1 MLNVVKSPYRTAYEN
16 LAFEQE
22 LLRTGTPFLFT
33 HRDAPCVSVGFNQD
47 IEAEVDAALAK
58 ELGVDIV
65 RRQSGGGAVYRDE
78 GCVAFSM
85 AVPRDLLPRAMEVPE
100 RALMAL
106 GAPAVRND
114 RNDVYVAGRK
124 VCGCAWQDAGDLV
137 VFHGSV
143 LFDVDLD
150 AMNRLLAPGKRKYCG
165 TAMRSVFARVRNIKD
180 LVPQM
185 TADKFQGALERALLA
200 SVSLGAM

>member
-85 AVPRDLLPRAMEVPE
+85 AVPRVSFRAPW
-100 RALMAL
+100 RFPS
-106 GAPAVRND
+106 GP
-114 RNDVYVAGRK
+114 
-124 VCGCAWQDAGDLV
+124 
-137 VFHGSV
+137 
-143 LFDVDLD
+143 
-150 AMNRLLAPGKRKYCG
+150 
-165 TAMRSVFARVRNIKD
+165 
-180 LVPQM
+180 
-185 TADKFQGALERALLA
+185 
-200 SVSLGAM
+200 

>member
-65 RRQSGGGAVYRDE
+65 RRQSGGGAV
-78 GCVAFSM
+78 
-85 AVPRDLLPRAMEVPE
+85 
-100 RALMAL
+100 
-106 GAPAVRND
+106 
-114 RNDVYVAGRK
+114 
-124 VCGCAWQDAGDLV
+124 
-137 VFHGSV
+137 
-143 LFDVDLD
+143 
-150 AMNRLLAPGKRKYCG
+150 
-165 TAMRSVFARVRNIKD
+165 
-180 LVPQM
+180 
-185 TADKFQGALERALLA
+185 
-200 SVSLGAM
+200 

>member
-85 AVPRDLLPRAMEVPE
+85 AVPRDILPRAMEVPE

-106 GAPAVRND
+106 GVPAVRND

-124 VCGCAWQDAGDLV
+124 VCGCA
-137 VFHGSV
+137 
-143 LFDVDLD
+143 
-150 AMNRLLAPGKRKYCG
+150 
-165 TAMRSVFARVRNIKD
+165 
-180 LVPQM
+180 
-185 TADKFQGALERALLA
+185 
-200 SVSLGAM
+200 

>member
-85 AVPRDLLPRAMEVPE
+85 AVPQYFLLP
-100 RALMAL
+100 
-106 GAPAVRND
+106 GASRRSIASRSTSNNTLPWNTTRSPASCHAHPHTLRP
-114 RNDVYVAGRK
+114 A
-124 VCGCAWQDAGDLV
+124 
-137 VFHGSV
+137 
-143 LFDVDLD
+143 
-150 AMNRLLAPGKRKYCG
+150 
-165 TAMRSVFARVRNIKD
+165 T
-180 LVPQM
+180 
-185 TADKFQGALERALLA
+185 
-200 SVSLGAM
+200 

>member
-1 MLNVVKSPYRTAYEN
+1 MIYFRA
-16 LAFEQE
+16 
-22 LLRTGTPFLFT
+22 
-33 HRDAPCVSVGFNQD
+33 
-47 IEAEVDAALAK
+47 
-58 ELGVDIV
+58 
-65 RRQSGGGAVYRDE
+65 
-78 GCVAFSM
+78 
-85 AVPRDLLPRAMEVPE
+85 AMEVPE

-114 RNDVYVAGRK
+114 RSDVYVAGRK

-150 AMNRLLAPGKRKYCG
+150 AMDRLLAPGKRKYCG

-185 TADKFQGALERALLA
+185 TADEFQGALERALLA